1 MTPEELVASLAPVRV
16 PESFARFGLQDAF
29 AAVALGLVAG
39 LLLSAVLRVVT
50 RRRPRRAET
59 ARQAIAALATCN
71 PQSRLT
77 GLAALLRDYGGTAPP
92 KLDAALYDPA
102 VRFDPAPLETAI
114 LKAARSRA
122 R

>member
-50 RRRPRRAET
+50 RRRPRRRHTRVDTRRGEPFPT
-59 ARQAIAALATCN
+59 ARSGGF
-71 PQSRLT
+71 SRDSL
-77 GLAALLRDYGGTAPP
+77 
-92 KLDAALYDPA
+92 
-102 VRFDPAPLETAI
+102 
-114 LKAARSRA
+114 
-122 R
+122 

>member
-1 MTPEELVASLAPVRV
+1 MPQWRSDWWRGCCYQ
-16 PESFARFGLQDAF
+16 RCCG
-29 AAVALGLVAG
+29 
-39 LLLSAVLRVVT
+39 
-50 RRRPRRAET
+50 PRRAET